1 MGRTDGIDDLPTLA
15 AVHLGDVVTFPDRTS
30 LTVRA
35 RVVLPNPVGQMAG
48 FVVCGELERLVGFPP
63 LAGHPYVQYHRVGR
77 TPPAGIKARAVY
89 SGVANY
95 WAPHLPAARS
105 AMGEVT
111 WRVAEVAG
119 SLDPLVV
126 VFRSGEPAVF
136 MRDGDLDEGDLDVKW
151 MPRDRPDERIFR
163 RQSSTVGTS
172 VPDHAGE
179 LEPAF
184 ERVPGAG
191 R

>member
-1 MGRTDGIDDLPTLA
+1 MPTLA
-15 AVHLGDVVTFPDRTS
+15 GVHLGDVISFPDSRS
-30 LTVRA
+30 LTVRS

-48 FVVCGELERLVGFPP
+48 FVVCGELELLVGFPL
-63 LAGHPYVQYHRVGR
+63 LAAHPHVQYQRVGR
-77 TPPAGIKARAVY
+77 RPPEGLRARSVY

-105 AMGEVT
+105 AMGEIS

-126 VFRSGEPAVF
+126 LFRSDEPAVF
-136 MRDGDLDEGDLDVKW
+136 MRDGELRQEDLDIKW

-163 RQSSTVGTS
+163 RQSSKVVTS

-179 LEPAF
+179 LSPSVAEPA
-184 ERVPGAG
+184 R